1 MSPTHP
7 LQPPD
12 VPRPRTARPAPTD
25 RIPFADLA
33 AMTQE
38 VREEI
43 EASFAQVLD
52 SGRFIGGEVVERFE
66 QDWAAYCRTAHA
78 VGTANGTDAL
88 QLALRG
94 LGIGPGDEVV
104 VPANTFVAT
113 AEAVVLAGATPRFA
127 DVGPDTL
134 LLTAATVEAALT
146 PRTRAVIVVHLYGQV
161 ADMDAIGR
169 VAASS
174 GLAVIE
180 DAAQAHGATWRGRP
194 AGSLGDVGCFS
205 FYPGKNLGAFG
216 DAGAVVTDDAELA
229 RRIRCTRDHGRAHG
243 SHHEHPFLG
252 TNSRMDALQAAVL
265 SVKLPRLAA
274 WTSARRARAA
284 QYRTE
289 LSGAPVRLVDDASGG
304 GHVYHLLVARVPARD
319 RVRSALDRA
328 GIETGLHY
336 PRPCHLQPPYAG
348 WADGPLPV
356 TEQSAGEILS
366 LPMFPHLTAEQV
378 TRVCDRLT
386 EIVVAAVDEDVA

>member
-1 MSPTHP
+1 MSPTHR
-7 LQPPD
+7 LQSSD
-12 VPRPRTARPAPTD
+12 AQRLRSARPTPAD

-33 AMTQE
+33 AMTRE

-43 EASFAQVLD
+43 EASFARVLD

-66 QDWAAYCRTAHA
+66 QEWAAYCRTAYA

-94 LGIGPGDEVV
+94 LGIGPGDEVI

-127 DVGPDTL
+127 DVGRDTL

-161 ADMDAIGR
+161 ADMDAIAR

-229 RRIRCTRDHGRAHG
+229 RRIRCTRDHGRAQG

-274 WTSARRARAA
+274 WTSARQVRAE

-289 LSGAPVRLVDDASGG
+289 LSGGLVRLVDDASGG
-304 GHVYHLLVARVPARD
+304 GHVYHLFIARVPARD
-319 RVRSALDRA
+319 RVRSALGQA

-336 PRPCHLQPPYAG
+336 PKPCHLQPPYAG
-348 WADGPLPV
+348 CADGALPV
-356 TEQSAGEILS
+356 TEQAAGEILS

-378 TRVCDRLT
+378 TRVCDQLKQ
-386 EIVVAAVDEDVA
+386 IVVAAVDEDVA